1 MSGFVEILREEAQKA
16 ADLAGPRACCLSG
29 VSFSAV
35 GVRPPVSLLLP
46 NDKGQAI
53 AVPKVQFVS
62 PEALVFFV
70 QQVAK
75 RCDQTAVKAQVK
87 QVLEL
92 NQAGHKCAPE
102 AARVAAKACDNLVH
116 WRMEEHNCNEEFLEK
131 RKQAIEQ
138 RKEAEKAQKQAEKD
152 KAKEA
157 KKAEKAA
164 SSSSS
169 DEAEKP
175 VAKRAPKRKR
185 SDAEEGSPTPASSPS
200 KPAESSEEKQDK
212 PKVKRVRKEKSAP
225 KPREA
230 LGLAVDETIGSFQ
243 PALGDNWDSMAQ

>member
-46 NDKGQAI
+46 NDKGQAV

-70 QQVAK
+70 QQVAR

-157 KKAEKAA
+157 KKAA

-243 PALGDNWDSMAQ
+243 PSLGGSWDSMAQ